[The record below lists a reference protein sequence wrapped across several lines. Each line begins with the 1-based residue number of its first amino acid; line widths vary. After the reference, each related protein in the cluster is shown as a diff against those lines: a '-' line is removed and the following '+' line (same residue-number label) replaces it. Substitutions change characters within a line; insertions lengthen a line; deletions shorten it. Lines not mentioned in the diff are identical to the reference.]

1 MLRPF
6 LTVALLVA
14 AAMPYTAVAQ
24 EASPGGQK
32 LNVAM
37 FRVLPADVVQFEAAV
52 EKLVAAAQEINLDAG
67 YGWFYWNDLFDYS
80 LVYPFENMAYWDDPE
95 QWVRQFQGTSAEAK
109 MNELFE
115 EYATIS
121 MEVTANEILE
131 TVPNWSYLLE
141 EAASSEQ
148 SAFIEVTDIWIKSG
162 KDMEWD
168 ALAQEYAALL
178 AEIDYPYPTIGYRVM
193 FGGAGRMIYVTL
205 YDSREAF
212 YGTNS
217 LDRLIE
223 ATGQTAAWSD
233 IVEKYVAMAVRQE
246 ARHAIAK
253 PNMGYRII
261 P

>member
-32 LNVAM
+32 LNVVT
-37 FRVLPADVVQFEAAV
+37 FRVLPADAARFEATT

-67 YGWFYWNDLFDYS
+67 YGWFYWNDVFDYP
-80 LVYPFENMAYWDDPE
+80 LVYPIENMAYFDDPE
-95 QWVRQFQGTSAEAK
+95 QWVRQFQGTSVEVQV
-109 MNELFE
+109 NELFGE
-115 EYATIS
+115 FATIS

-148 SAFIEVTDIWIKSG
+148 SAFIEVTDVWIKSG

-178 AEIDYPYPTIGYRVM
+178 AEIEYPYPTIGYRVM

-223 ATGQTAAWSD
+223 GTGQTAAWSD
-233 IVEKYVAMAVRQE
+233 LMEKYVAMAVQQE
-246 ARHAIAK
+246 VRHGVAK
-253 PNMGYRII
+253 PKMGYRIV